1 LLAINLFVNRD
12 DLLRLDA
19 QLCFLLYASSRA
31 VMQAYAPL
39 LEPLGLTYPQYL
51 VMLVLWEEDGAT
63 VGHLG
68 DRLHLD
74 SGTLTPLLKR
84 LEAAGLVR
92 RTRSQSDERV
102 VEIWLSPA
110 GRRLRAKAEG
120 VPIALLCRTGL
131 SAVNAERLGSELRR
145 LLNTLQPSPEP
156 EPQSHRPESRT
167 DKKRSA

>member
-1 LLAINLFVNRD
+1 LRTIECRVISFFVNRD

-19 QLCFLLYASSRA
+19 QLCFLLYATSRA
-31 VMQAYAPL
+31 VMQAYVPL

-51 VMLVLWEEDGAT
+51 VMMVLWEEDGAT
-63 VGHLG
+63 VGRLG
-68 DRLHLD
+68 ERLHLD

-92 RTRSQSDERV
+92 RTRSTTDERV

-120 VPIALLCRTGL
+120 VPVALFCKTGM
-131 SAVNAERLGSELRR
+131 SAASAERLGTELRR
-145 LLNTLQPSPEP
+145 VLGNLQPEPAPEP
-156 EPQSHRPESRT
+156 RNE
-167 DKKRSA
+167 KKRSA